1 MKSMDLINFLLGLYS
16 SLYDL
21 ANSVMEALNK
31 TYTFSGQTYYLYELI
46 FGAGFAVVIVY
57 IIVTWILNL
66 VT

>member
-1 MKSMDLINFLLGLYS
+1 MKSMDLIDFLLGIYT
-16 SLYDL
+16 SLFDL
-21 ANSVMEALNK
+21 AGAVMDALY
-31 TYTFSGQTYYLYELI
+31 TSYTFDGQSYYLYELI